1 MLALYKLYKDACQ
14 LARRE
19 CKGKNRLEST
29 SASFDPKIFERSRC
43 QTLTSESRFLWIQA
57 D

>member
-1 MLALYKLYKDACQ
+1 MPPNSPAENDI
-14 LARRE
+14 
-19 CKGKNRLEST
+19 KGKNRLKST
-29 SASFDPKIFERSRC
+29 KASFGPKIFERSRC